1 MRLINLAAV
10 IAAFM
15 ALSGCAALSPTVL
28 KLMPPAEL
36 LQACP
41 SPEYPVGTNGQ
52 LAAGIL
58 AERNALALCN
68 NDKAALRE
76 WADKGK

>member
-1 MRLINLAAV
+1 MRLINLAAGIV
-10 IAAFM
+10 AFM
-15 ALSGCAALSPTVL
+15 ALSGCAALAPTVL
-28 KLMPPAEL
+28 KLKPPVEL
-36 LQACP
+36 MQDCP
-41 SPEYPVGTNGQ
+41 SPVYRIGTNGE

-76 WADKGK
+76 WSKD

>member
-10 IAAFM
+10 IAVLM
-15 ALSGCAALSPTVL
+15 ALSGCQALAPTVL

-36 LQACP
+36 LQDCP
-41 SPEYPVGTNGQ
+41 SPEYSVRSNGD
-52 LAAGIL
+52 LAKAIL

-68 NDKAALRE
+68 NDKGALRR
-76 WADKGK
+76 WADGLS